1 MKDHV
6 PHTDHH
12 LEHAAPPAQAAPVA
26 HDHASMAP
34 SPPPPPTGEHH
45 HDHASMMA
53 DPAMAATMET
63 DMRRRFWVALAFTIP
78 VTLLAGHIPGVPM
91 LVHPPLAHWLELAL
105 SIPVVWWA
113 GWIFISGSWHA
124 LRSRKLDMSVLI
136 ATGVLAAW
144 VSSLYLTVIGYPTA
158 YYEAACMLVT
168 FVLFGH
174 WMEVKSRR
182 GTSDALRA
190 LFDLV
195 PPTARVLRDGKEVE
209 VPTSEVIVG
218 DLLRLRPGDKI
229 PVDGELTEGETDV
242 DEALVTGES
251 RSVKRQPGDPMVGGA
266 INVSGAVTM
275 RATRVGKDT
284 VLAQIADLVAK
295 AQNSKAP
302 RQRLADRAAA
312 VLVVVA
318 VGAGV
323 ATFVGWKVF
332 ADAPFLTAL
341 TFAISAVVIACP
353 DALGLATPTAV
364 AVGTGLGARHNIL
377 IKDAATLEGLSR
389 IQTVV
394 LDKTGT
400 ITEGRP
406 SVTEIRT
413 MQDGHADEVLAQAAA
428 LAGQSTHPLSQAIA
442 AAATGKGLAIP
453 GPVTG
458 IANRPGQ
465 GIEGLVAGKRAL
477 LGNADLLKNAGVELG
492 RLAADAT
499 TLAAQGRSVT
509 FVANDGKALG
519 VIGITDAVRPTS
531 AAAILELK
539 AMGIQPVLLS
549 GDRRETAEQVAHAVG
564 IDRVLAEVRPEQ
576 KAAQVAALQK
586 EGQFV
591 AMVGDGVNDA
601 PALAQADI
609 GIAIGAGTDVAIQ
622 AAQVVLMRSDPT
634 DIARAIRLSK
644 ATVRKMKQNLAWA
657 SIYNVLAIP
666 VAAGVFYRSLGWS
679 LRPEVSA
686 LLMSVSSIIVA
697 LNAVSLRRTR
707 L

>member
-6 PHTDHH
+6 PQTGHH
-12 LEHAAPPAQAAPVA
+12 HEHP
-26 HDHASMAP
+26 
-34 SPPPPPTGEHH
+34 H

-53 DPAMAATMET
+53 DPAMAARMES
-63 DMRRRFWVALAFTIP
+63 DMRRRFLVALTFTIP

-124 LRSRKLDMSVLI
+124 FRNRKLDMSVLI

-144 VSSLYLTVIGYPTA
+144 ISSLYLTVIGYPTA

-174 WMEVKSRR
+174 WMEMKSRR

-190 LFDLV
+190 RFDLV
-195 PPTARVLRDGKEVE
+195 PPTARLLRDGKEVE
-209 VPTSEVIVG
+209 VPTSEVVVG
-218 DLLRLRPGDKI
+218 DLIHLRPGDKI
-229 PVDGELTEGETDV
+229 PVDGELIEGETNV

-284 VLAQIADLVAK
+284 VLAQIADLVAR

-318 VGAGV
+318 VGAGL
-323 ATFVGWKVF
+323 ATFIGWKVF
-332 ADAPFLTAL
+332 AHAPFLTAL
-341 TFAISAVVIACP
+341 TFAISAIVIACP

-364 AVGTGLGARHNIL
+364 AVGTGLGARHSIL
-377 IKDAATLEGLSR
+377 IKDAATREGLSR

-400 ITEGRP
+400 LTEGRP
-406 SVTEIRT
+406 SVVEIRT
-413 MQDGHADEVLAQAAA
+413 AGDGEADAVLAEAAA
-428 LAGQSTHPLSQAIA
+428 LAGKSTHPLSQAIS
-442 AAATGKGLAIP
+442 AAATSRHLSIP

-465 GIEGLVAGKRAL
+465 GIEGLVRGRRIL
-477 LGNADLLKNAGVELG
+477 LGNAALMRDGGVDLGN
-492 RLAADAT
+492 LAAEAA

-509 FVANDGKALG
+509 FVASEGRVAA
-519 VIGITDAVRPTS
+519 VFGITDAIRPTS
-531 AAAILELK
+531 AAAIRELEQ
-539 AMGIQPVLLS
+539 MGVRPVLLS
-549 GDRRETAEQVAHAVG
+549 GDRRETAEQVARAVG
-564 IDRVLAEVRPEQ
+564 VDRVLAEVRPEQ
-576 KAAQVAALQK
+576 KAAQVAVLQK

-601 PALAQADI
+601 PALAQADV

-622 AAQVVLMRSDPT
+622 AAQVVLMRSDPE
-634 DIARAIRLSK
+634 DIVRAIRLSK

-657 SIYNVLAIP
+657 SVYNLLAIP
-666 VAAGVFYRSLGWS
+666 VAAGVFYPSVGWS

-686 LLMSVSSIIVA
+686 LLMSLSSIIVA
-697 LNAVSLRRTR
+697 LNAVSLRRTKM
-707 L
+707 

>member
-1 MKDHV
+1 MMESAMK
-6 PHTDHH
+6 
-12 LEHAAPPAQAAPVA
+12 
-26 HDHASMAP
+26 HDHGGHKHHAEPPHPDQENRLASV
-34 SPPPPPTGEHH
+34 PTAKGATH

-53 DPAMAATMET
+53 DPTMAAEMER

-91 LVHPPLAHWLELAL
+91 LVHPRLAHWLELAL
-105 SIPVVWWA
+105 SVPVVWWA
-113 GWIFISGSWHA
+113 GWIFIRGSWYA
-124 LRSRKLDMSVLI
+124 LRNRKLDMSVLI

-144 VSSLYLTVIGYPTA
+144 VSSVYLTVIGYPTA

-195 PPTARVLRDGKEVE
+195 PPTARVLRNGNEVE
-209 VPTSEVIVG
+209 VPTSEVMVG
-218 DLLRLRPGDKI
+218 DLIRLRPGDKI

-251 RSVKRQPGDPMVGGA
+251 RAVKRRPGDSMVGGA
-266 INVSGAVTM
+266 INVSGAVTI

-332 ADAPFLTAL
+332 ADAPFLTSL
-341 TFAISAVVIACP
+341 TFAISTVVIACP

-400 ITEGRP
+400 ITEGKP
-406 SVTEIRT
+406 SVTAIRT
-413 MQDGHADEVLAQAAA
+413 LPDGHADEALAQAAA
-428 LAGQSTHPLSQAIA
+428 LAGESTHPLSQAITA
-442 AAATGKGLAIP
+442 AAVGKNLAIP
-453 GPVTG
+453 EAVTG
-458 IANRPGQ
+458 ITNRPGQ
-465 GIEGLVAGKRAL
+465 GIEGLVAGKRTL
-477 LGNADLLKNAGVELG
+477 LGNATLLKDAGIEAGTLSAEAG
-492 RLAADAT
+492 K
-499 TLAAQGRSVT
+499 LAAQGQSVT
-509 FVANDGKALG
+509 FIAVDGQALG
-519 VIGITDAVRPTS
+519 VIGITDAVRSTS
-531 AAAILELK
+531 AAAIRELK

-549 GDRRETAEQVAHAVG
+549 GDRRETAEQVAQAVG

-576 KAAQVAALQK
+576 KAAQVATLQK

-622 AAQVVLMRSDPT
+622 AAQVVLMRSDPA

-657 SIYNVLAIP
+657 SVYNLLAIP

-686 LLMSVSSIIVA
+686 LLMSLSSIIVA
-697 LNAVSLRRTR
+697 LNAVSLRRTEI
-707 L
+707 